1 MFGFVHIKLMEILS
15 GQMFYLLGNK
25 TERFNFKESILSKKD
40 LENQL
45 LYKIDNNKL
54 LTTAELFTLVKK
66 FTLEDDKLQDVDIF
80 MLIESTVKIQQR
92 QFEIRWLQSSV
103 PDQKDIFYMQPQE
116 FIDVTKRELKTITY
130 REYVR

>member
-1 MFGFVHIKLMEILS
+1 M
-15 GQMFYLLGNK
+15 
-25 TERFNFKESILSKKD
+25 SKKD

-66 FTLEDDKLQDVDIF
+66 FTIEDDKLQDVDTF

-92 QFEIRWLQSSV
+92 QFEIRWLQASV

>member
-1 MFGFVHIKLMEILS
+1 MEILS
-15 GQMFYLLGNK
+15 GQMFYFLGNK

-40 LENQL
+40 LENQIL
-45 LYKIDNNKL
+45 SKIDNNKL

-66 FTLEDDKLQDVDIF
+66 FTIEDDKLQDVDTF

-92 QFEIRWLQSSV
+92 QFEVRWLQSSV

>member
-1 MFGFVHIKLMEILS
+1 M
-15 GQMFYLLGNK
+15 
-25 TERFNFKESILSKKD
+25 SKKD
-40 LENQL
+40 LENQIL
-45 LYKIDNNKL
+45 SKIDNNKL

-66 FTLEDDKLQDVDIF
+66 FTIEDDKLQDVDTF
-80 MLIESTVKIQQR
+80 TLIESTVKIQQR
-92 QFEIRWLQSSV
+92 QFEVRWLQSSV

>member
-1 MFGFVHIKLMEILS
+1 MEILS

-66 FTLEDDKLQDVDIF
+66 FTIEDDKLQDVDTF
-80 MLIESTVKIQQR
+80 RLIESTVKIQQR

>member
-1 MFGFVHIKLMEILS
+1 M
-15 GQMFYLLGNK
+15 
-25 TERFNFKESILSKKD
+25 SKKD

-54 LTTAELFTLVKK
+54 LTTAELFTLVKR
-66 FTLEDDKLQDVDIF
+66 FTIEDDKLQDVDTF
-80 MLIESTVKIQQR
+80 RLIESTVKIQQR